1 MVYSIQYELPSHK
14 LFPPKHRKVI
24 EAEKEIVRVLAD
36 PRERLSVSYHEAAH
50 ALNFRKFGIE
60 TRYGGPSVLHD
71 CCTDLYSVSYGSAMV
86 RDTDYLKLA
95 ESSERLARVL
105 VAGRVAESVLL
116 GSSVSLEN
124 NDFADFLQFARGK
137 GTAEL
142 IGIWKRVEEE
152 YSREL
157 SADLN
162 QQREIVHEAARFE
175 EQICGVDRSIREVS
189 NRPAEIAAY
198 RTATFVL

>member
-24 EAEKEIVRVLAD
+24 EAEKEIARVLAD
-36 PRERLSVSYHEAAH
+36 PGERLAVSYHEAAH
-50 ALNFRKFGIE
+50 ALNFRRFGIE

-71 CCTDLYSVSYGSAMV
+71 CYTDVYSVSYGSAIV

-95 ESSERLARVL
+95 ETPEQLARVL
-105 VAGRVAESVLL
+105 VAGRVAEDVLM
-116 GSSVSLEN
+116 GSTVPTEN
-124 NDFADFLQFARGK
+124 NDFADFLRFAQGK
-137 GTAEL
+137 GTTEL

-175 EQICGVDRSIREVS
+175 EQICGADRSVRETS
-189 NRPAEIAAY
+189 SRPAVIAAD
-198 RTATFVL
+198 

>member
-1 MVYSIQYELPSHK
+1 MVYSIRYELPSHR

-24 EAEKEIVRVLAD
+24 EGEKEITRVLAD
-36 PRERLSVSYHEAAH
+36 PRERLTVSYHEAAH

-71 CCTDLYSVSYGSAMV
+71 CHMDLYSVSYGSAMV

-95 ESSERLARVL
+95 ETSERLARVL
-105 VAGRVAESVLL
+105 VAGTVAESVLL

-124 NDFADFLQFARGK
+124 NDFADFLRFARGN

-152 YSREL
+152 YTREL
-157 SADLN
+157 SADLE
-162 QQREIVHEAARFE
+162 QQRAIVHEAAIFE
-175 EQICGVDRSIREVS
+175 NEICGMDRSVREASV
-189 NRPAEIAAY
+189 RLAAIA
-198 RTATFVL
+198 TG